1 MSWSLVLIAVIIFT
15 CVFLNNVSDRLG
27 VPVLLCF
34 ILLGIVFG
42 WNKTVF
48 DYNQYHVVE
57 YICSAALIFI
67 MFYGGFGTGW
77 KSARPV
83 VGESVLL
90 ATLGVAFTAGL
101 TGLFCHLVLG
111 WSWMEG
117 LLIGS
122 VVSSTDAASVFSIL
136 RSKQLGLKNNTAP
149 MLEIESGSND
159 PMSYMLT
166 AVMLSVIQ
174 GTASGAHVIWMVV
187 AQILFGVLGGVV
199 IAKAAALVL
208 KRFHFATAGF
218 DSLFIFATAILAY
231 ALPQLVGGN
240 GYLST
245 YIVGIILGNT
255 NFRGRKVQV
264 HFFDGITSLMQVLI
278 FFLLGLMADPSSLH
292 KAVLPALAIFAFM
305 TIVSRPVSVTAILSP
320 FGKYPLRQQMLIS
333 FVGLRG
339 AASIV
344 FAIMA
349 VSGGVALQHDLFNIV
364 FCIVLISIALQGS
377 LIPKVSS
384 ALDMIDSDENVLKT
398 FNDYSDDADM
408 AFSSIDVTEGSSWNG
423 CLVRDLGLPHNVLLV
438 LILRGV
444 ERLVPH
450 GDTVLQKDDKII
462 TCTRAYESASE
473 ATLYEHPLSKNSRW
487 AGRKI
492 SEYPYQDE
500 KLIVLIRRGGQSII
514 PRGDTI
520 LENGDVLVIMN
531 RMQNAEQNEENAGRH
546 RVDRMASRY
555 IHSLKEYVNDLRHWL
570 SLLKKKTKKTPKS

>member
-1 MSWSLVLIAVIIFT
+1 MSGFLILIAVIIFT
-15 CVFLNNVSDRLG
+15 CVFLNNVSNRLG

-48 DYNQYHVVE
+48 DVNQYHIVE
-57 YICSAALIFI
+57 DICSIALIFI

-83 VGESVLL
+83 MRESVLL
-90 ATLGVAFTAGL
+90 ATMGVAATAGL
-101 TGLFCHLVLG
+101 TGLFCHLALG
-111 WSWMEG
+111 WSWLEA
-117 LLIGS
+117 LLMGS

-136 RSKQLGLKNNTAP
+136 RSKRLGLKNNTAP

-166 AVMLSVIQ
+166 AIMLSIMR
-174 GTASGAHVIWMVV
+174 GTASGAHVLWMVV
-187 AQILFGVLGGVV
+187 AQILFGVLGGII

-208 KRFHFATAGF
+208 KRFRFATAGF

-264 HFFDGITSLMQVLI
+264 HFFDGVTSLMQVLI
-278 FFLLGLMADPSSLH
+278 FFLLGLMADPMSLH
-292 KAVLPALAIFAFM
+292 KAVLPALAIFLFM
-305 TIVSRPVSVTAILSP
+305 MLVSRPVSVISILSP
-320 FGKYPLRQQMLIS
+320 FGKYSLRQQLLVS

-349 VSGGVALQHDLFNIV
+349 ISGGVAMQHDLFNIV

-377 LIPKVSS
+377 LIPKVST

-398 FNDYSDDADM
+398 FNDYSDDMDM
-408 AFSSIDVTEGSSWNG
+408 AFSSITVTAESSWNG
-423 CLVRDLGLPHNVLLV
+423 RLVRDLGLPHNVLLV
-438 LILRGV
+438 LILHKG
-444 ERLVPH
+444 ERVVPH
-450 GDTVLQKDDKII
+450 GDTVIQQNDTVI
-462 TCTRAYESASE
+462 TCTQAYDSVSE

-487 AGRKI
+487 AGHRVN
-492 SEYPYQDE
+492 EYPYQEE
-500 KLIVLIRRGGQSII
+500 KLIVLIRRGDQSII
-514 PRGDTI
+514 PRGDTVF
-520 LENGDVLVIMN
+520 ENGDVLVIMN
-531 RMQNAEQNEENAGRH
+531 RIQTANQEDNTAKQHHA
-546 RVDRMASRY
+546 DRIASLVV
-555 IHSLKEYVNDLRHWL
+555 HSLREYRNDFRHWL
-570 SLLKKKTKKTPKS
+570 QQLKKERNE